1 MSPVGASRTSNIV
14 DKIIAHRRL
23 ILTIAAMALVLM
35 LVSIMVRAF
44 YSDGQFHPSPSWNMF
59 FLFVCTICFG
69 FFALWVFTEAF
80 GPISLKRNLAMRI
93 LARIYFLVASVL
105 ALGTFVSLA
114 VNVQR
119 AIS

>member
-1 MSPVGASRTSNIV
+1 M
-14 DKIIAHRRL
+14 DKIIDNRRL
-23 ILTIAAMALVLM
+23 ILTIAAIALVLM

-44 YSDGQFHPSPSWNMF
+44 YSDGQFHPSPTWNMF
-59 FLFVCTICFG
+59 FLFICTVCFG
-69 FFALWVFTEAF
+69 CFALWVFTEAF

-114 VNVQR
+114 VNVQKV
-119 AIS
+119 IS

>member
-1 MSPVGASRTSNIV
+1 MRVIFGSTIV
-14 DKIIAHRRL
+14 DTIINNRRL

-35 LVSIMVRAF
+35 LISIMVRAF
-44 YSDGQFHPSPSWNMF
+44 YSDGQLHPSPSWDIF

-93 LARIYFLVASVL
+93 LARIYFSVAFFL
-105 ALGTFVSLA
+105 TLGTFVSL
-114 VNVQR
+114 VMNVR
-119 AIS
+119 EAISS